1 MTAPESNARS
11 AAASVSALDNRVD
24 KVYSCCMTWDVLQ
37 VDELRARPRDSL
49 PVLIARHLEASIR
62 DGTLLPGTQLPSEPK
77 LAEMLGVSR
86 NTLREAIQSLIA
98 KGVLE
103 TRKGI
108 GTFVH
113 VDTRKEW
120 PVETGIEELTSTTE
134 MITAAGYT
142 PGCRA
147 YHLATI
153 ACPNDVAAAL
163 SLDAGSRVYRLT
175 RVRLADDQPVIFC
188 TDYLPTDRISAAVMR
203 RFKGHGSLFSFLA
216 DQCGL
221 AVTVAWTVISPVL
234 PEGRIAAALAISA
247 HEPILLFRQTHFDGD
262 HQPLIYSENH
272 INSSFIGFHVRRMAH
287 SPFHAPAVRPLA
299 DE

>member
-1 MTAPESNARS
+1 
-11 AAASVSALDNRVD
+11 
-24 KVYSCCMTWDVLQ
+24 MTWDVLQ
-37 VDELRARPRDSL
+37 ADFLRARPRDSL

-62 DGTLLPGTQLPSEPK
+62 DGTLPPGTQLPSEPK

-142 PGCRA
+142 PGCHA
-147 YHLATI
+147 YHLDTI
-153 ACPNDVAAAL
+153 ACPDDVAVAL
-163 SLDAGSRVYRLT
+163 SLPAASRVYHLT

-188 TDYLPTDRISAAVMR
+188 TDYLPTDRISSAMMR
-203 RFKGHGSLFSFLA
+203 RFKGQGSLFSFLA
-216 DQCGL
+216 DHCGL
-221 AVTVAWTVISPVL
+221 SVTVAWTVISPVL
-234 PEGRIAAALAISA
+234 PAEKIAAALAISA
-247 HEPILLFRQTHFDGD
+247 REPILLLRQTHYDRD
-262 HQPLIYSENH
+262 HQPLIYSENY
-272 INSSFIGFHVRRMAH
+272 INSSFIGFHVRRI
-287 SPFHAPAVRPLA
+287 VRPPFYAPPVQPLA
-299 DE
+299 AE